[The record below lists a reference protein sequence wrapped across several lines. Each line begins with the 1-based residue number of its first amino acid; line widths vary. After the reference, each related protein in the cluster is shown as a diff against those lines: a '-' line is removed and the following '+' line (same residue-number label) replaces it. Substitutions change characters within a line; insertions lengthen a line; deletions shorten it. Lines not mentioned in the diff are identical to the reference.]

1 MSDDEGVVTYT
12 VKELLAT
19 LNGKMDDV
27 LARIELKAS
36 QESVDHLG
44 SRLDKLEEETNE
56 RIGSVEKD
64 VNSLKAYRAAVAGVL
79 SVVVFVVPVIT
90 AFAIR
95 YIG

>member
-1 MSDDEGVVTYT
+1 MSEDGFVTYT

-19 LNGKMDDV
+19 LSGKMDDV
-27 LARIELKAS
+27 IARIELKAS
-36 QESVDHLG
+36 QESVDHVND
-44 SRLDKLEEETNE
+44 RLDRLEEDVDARVSN
-56 RIGSVEKD
+56 VEKD

>member
-1 MSDDEGVVTYT
+1 MSDDDGVVTYT

-19 LNGKMDDV
+19 LNAKMDDV
-27 LARIELKAS
+27 LDRIELKAS

-44 SRLDKLEEETNE
+44 ARLDKLEEDTDRRIVTVE
-56 RIGSVEKD
+56 RD

>member
-1 MSDDEGVVTYT
+1 MSDDDGVVTYT
-12 VKELLAT
+12 VKELLAM
-19 LNGKMDDV
+19 LSGKMDDV

-36 QESVDHLG
+36 QEYVDHLG
-44 SRLDKLEEETNE
+44 ARLDKLEEDTDRRIVTVE
-56 RIGSVEKD
+56 RD